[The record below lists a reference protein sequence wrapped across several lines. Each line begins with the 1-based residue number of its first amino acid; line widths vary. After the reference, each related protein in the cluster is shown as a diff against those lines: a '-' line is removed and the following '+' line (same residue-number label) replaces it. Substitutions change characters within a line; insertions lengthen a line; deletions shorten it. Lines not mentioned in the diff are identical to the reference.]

1 MSVIQGL
8 LPFEPIKF
16 LKSEI
21 KSILLILKKVSTL
34 MVNGEGPMG
43 MDKLYLTK
51 DQLSTFSSMIT
62 VRISKWTHP
71 VFI

>member
-1 MSVIQGL
+1 
-8 LPFEPIKF
+8 
-16 LKSEI
+16 
-21 KSILLILKKVSTL
+21 

-71 VFI
+71 VVVTLFWSRIVNTLFAYIVW